1 MAATEV
7 RCHCVE
13 VELEVAVDV
22 VIDDGPHAGPGRLT
36 ALRLLWR
43 PQDPYAVGLRLTAL
57 PEHPALPR
65 GEWVIARDVVR
76 QALSAPAG
84 DGAVRLRPDALRDR
98 VWFELDRPGRAACV
112 SVPREVVE
120 GFLDR
125 TELHVPVGQE
135 AAGAAVDALLA
146 TVFTAS

>member
-1 MAATEV
+1 MAADGAG
-7 RCHCVE
+7 CHCDAVD
-13 VELEVAVDV
+13 LEVAVDV

-43 PQDPYAVGLRLTAL
+43 PRDPYAVILRLTAL

-76 QALSAPAG
+76 QALLSPAG

-112 SVPREVVE
+112 SVPRDVVA
-120 GFLDR
+120 GFLER
-125 TELHVPVGQE
+125 TELHVPVGDE
-135 AAGAAVDALLA
+135 AAGPAVDALLA
-146 TVFTAS
+146 QVFTAP